1 MGITVEF
8 KDYEEMITF
17 AKVLLAGQSSLPVK
31 TEEKKIS
38 EKVLPSESKTGMTNA
53 PAGVQ
58 MEEDQV
64 NEEQP
69 PQEETAPTYTLE
81 EVRAKLTALTR
92 AGKQKEVRDIL
103 DHFKA
108 KNVTAL
114 DPKDY
119 AGVMEKAG
127 AI

>member
-1 MGITVEF
+1 MTIKLEF
-8 KDYEEMITF
+8 
-17 AKVLLAGQSSLPVK
+17 SSLDEMKAFARDIVAEESGKKPVK
-31 TEEKKIS
+31 AEVPTKTVITGQPEEIQTEED
-38 EKVLPSESKTGMTNA
+38 P
-53 PAGVQ
+53 
-58 MEEDQV
+58 V
-64 NEEQP
+64 NDEQP
-69 PQEETAPTYTLE
+69 PEDEATPTYTLE

>member
-8 KDYEEMITF
+8 KSYEEMIAF
-17 AKVLLAGQSSLPVK
+17 ARVLLAGQSSVPAK
-31 TEEKKIS
+31 TAEKK
-38 EKVLPSESKTGMTNA
+38 ERVLPSESETSMTSA
-53 PAGVQ
+53 PEGIQ
-58 MEEDQV
+58 TEEDPV
-64 NEEQP
+64 DDAQP
-69 PQEETAPTYTLE
+69 PQDEAAPTYTLE

-103 DHFKA
+103 DSFKA

>member
-8 KDYEEMITF
+8 KDYEEMIAF
-17 AKVLLAGQSSLPVK
+17 AKVLLAGQSYVPVK
-31 TEEKKIS
+31 TAGER
-38 EKVLPSESKTGMTNA
+38 VLPSESETSINNA
-53 PAGVQ
+53 PEGIQ
-58 MEEDQV
+58 MEEYPV
-64 NEEQP
+64 NDEQP
-69 PQEETAPTYTLE
+69 PQGEAAPTYTLE

-92 AGKQKEVRDIL
+92 AGKQKEVREIL
-103 DHFKA
+103 DYFKA

>member
-8 KDYEEMITF
+8 KDYEEMIAF
-17 AKVLLAGQSSLPVK
+17 ARVLLAGTGLPTTAPVREVIK
-31 TEEKKIS
+31 QEIKKP
-38 EKVLPSESKTGMTNA
+38 ETKEAETV
-53 PAGVQ
+53 
-58 MEEDQV
+58 EEDTTV
-64 NEEQP
+64 DEEP
-69 PQEETAPTYTLE
+69 VEDDAAPTYTLE

-103 DHFKA
+103 DYFKA